1 MQRSYLLD
9 VLKGIAII
17 FVILFHAGIFTYGYL
32 GVEIFLVIA
41 GYLTTRSILRA
52 YERDGFEYWR
62 FILNRLV
69 RLWPLLVIISLVAL
83 VLGYFCMLPDSYK
96 NTSETSLGTLLF
108 LNNFV
113 QYITAGDYWD
123 VSNDY
128 KPLMH
133 TWYVG
138 ILFQFYLVYPWV
150 LMVTHR
156 CSRDWKRLSVIVL
169 LAMGILSLAF
179 YLIPQV
185 SGSFHFYMLPSRLFE
200 FAFGGI
206 IALLPSNISSRWKE
220 NQKIAVGL
228 MLILLILLFGI
239 NIEHSK
245 LLVFMTVAVTAWILY
260 VHVQSEQTL
269 EQWNVKLIIRLGVAS
284 YSLYLWHQVIFA
296 FYRYAI
302 NYNLSVWEYVLLIG
316 GSLVAGYLSY
326 LLIELPL
333 GRIVKRTGR
342 GQTVILIVC
351 LIFVTLLGYTS
362 LRLYFHHGVV
372 RNVPE
377 LGIYKDNPTSWEP
390 QEYNDAV
397 NRCNIDFPN
406 NGKKNVLVVG
416 DSYGRDWYNI
426 LHEAQIDRSA
436 NLSYCDAGDSILRKR
451 IVHADLVFLATHGD
465 FSKFENYLPQ
475 MMSKSFY
482 RVGDKKFFS
491 TAGVIYNHGRGLYY
505 QQGIPIP
512 NEIIQYNKEQQCV
525 FGDRF
530 IDIMNVIKKSDGT
543 CRVFTPDSM
552 LISHDGL
559 HLTKAG
565 AKYFA
570 KHLNITH
577 FLSKCQYA
585 Q

>member
-326 LLIELPL
+326 PLI
-333 GRIVKRTGR
+333 
-342 GQTVILIVC
+342 
-351 LIFVTLLGYTS
+351 
-362 LRLYFHHGVV
+362 
-372 RNVPE
+372 
-377 LGIYKDNPTSWEP
+377 P
-390 QEYNDAV
+390 QH
-397 NRCNIDFPN
+397 
-406 NGKKNVLVVG
+406 K
-416 DSYGRDWYNI
+416 
-426 LHEAQIDRSA
+426 
-436 NLSYCDAGDSILRKR
+436 
-451 IVHADLVFLATHGD
+451 FL
-465 FSKFENYLPQ
+465 
-475 MMSKSFY
+475 
-482 RVGDKKFFS
+482 
-491 TAGVIYNHGRGLYY
+491 
-505 QQGIPIP
+505 
-512 NEIIQYNKEQQCV
+512 
-525 FGDRF
+525 
-530 IDIMNVIKKSDGT
+530 
-543 CRVFTPDSM
+543 
-552 LISHDGL
+552 
-559 HLTKAG
+559 
-565 AKYFA
+565 
-570 KHLNITH
+570 
-577 FLSKCQYA
+577 
-585 Q
+585 